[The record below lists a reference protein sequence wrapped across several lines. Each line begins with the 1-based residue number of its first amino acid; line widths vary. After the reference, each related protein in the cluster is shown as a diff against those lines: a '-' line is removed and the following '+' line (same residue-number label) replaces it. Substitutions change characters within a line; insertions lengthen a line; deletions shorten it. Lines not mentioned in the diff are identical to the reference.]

1 MKRMKFK
8 IKLGIDLTM
17 ILTFLV
23 NMFTGFAMFFGLV
36 LGGGRQYNGTAGFNV
51 SSLADLSTRAWYRL
65 VHDWSGI
72 LLIVL
77 ILVHLILNW
86 NTLWCYLRNTWKN
99 RSGQK
104 VQESCE
110 NI

>member
-1 MKRMKFK
+1 MKR
-8 IKLGIDLTM
+8 IKLKLKFGIDFAM
-17 ILTFLV
+17 ILLFLI

-36 LGGGRQYNGTAGFNV
+36 TGGGRQYRGAAVFSISN
-51 SSLADLSTRAWYRL
+51 LADLSIRAWYSF

-72 LLIVL
+72 LFIVL

-86 NTLWCYLRNTWKN
+86 DTFWCYLRNTWKN
-99 RSGQK
+99 RSIEK
-104 VQESCE
+104 VKKSCE